1 MLHAL
6 RNPFRVIPGDGWD
19 MVIGTNSRGVMIEV
33 GIRTSDDDDDVIVHA
48 MSARSKFL
56 R

>member
-19 MVIGTNSRGVMIEV
+19 MVIGTDSRGGMIEV
-33 GIRTSDDDDDVIVHA
+33 GVRTSDDDDVIFHT